1 MMTQALLFPNGSL
14 RSPAAFFPPPLKLG
28 HPRSIYGAEIT
39 DAVLHNVSQSG
50 TSRFP
55 ILSIRSEGN
64 RGGRPRKDT
73 SPNKTRKEADRLKD
87 PPTSNVES
95 SNAASQDEIIA
106 LFKRIQTSISKGR
119 PATPRRRNLKSQTE
133 KKTGEPIP
141 KDFKQEQVRVA
152 RKDDCA
158 PLSEKSRLLEEV
170 ARPVSKF
177 VKKSPIPSPSL
188 VQDDKE
194 VAEEQLQSV
203 MSNKVADKQQQ
214 QALTTDRESNVQN
227 LDELKLPELKELAKR
242 RGIKGYSKLK
252 KGQVLQLLKG
262 LSEST

>member
-39 DAVLHNVSQSG
+39 DAVLRNASQSG

-55 ILSIRSEGN
+55 LLSIRSEGN

-73 SPNKTRKEADRLKD
+73 SRNKTRKEADRLKD
-87 PPTSNVES
+87 LPTSNGEA
-95 SNAASQDEIIA
+95 SNSASQDEIIA
-106 LFKRIQTSISKGR
+106 LFRRIQTSISKGR
-119 PATPRRRNLKSQTE
+119 PATPRRRNLKSQKE

-141 KDFKQEQVRVA
+141 KDFEQEQVRVP
-152 RKDDCA
+152 RKDDGA
-158 PLSEKSRLLEEV
+158 PEKSGLSEEV

-188 VQDDKE
+188 VQAGE
-194 VAEEQLQSV
+194 EAAEEQLQSV
-203 MSNKVADKQQQ
+203 TRNKVADERQ

-227 LDELKLPELKELAKR
+227 IDELKLPELKELAKR

-252 KGQVLQLLKG
+252 KGELLELLKG
-262 LSEST
+262 LSESA

>member
-39 DAVLHNVSQSG
+39 DAVLHNASQSG

-119 PATPRRRNLKSQTE
+119 PATPRRRNLKSQKE

-141 KDFKQEQVRVA
+141 KDFKQEQVR
-152 RKDDCA
+152 
-158 PLSEKSRLLEEV
+158 EV
-170 ARPVSKF
+170 ARPLSKF

-252 KGQVLQLLKG
+252 KGEVLQLLKG

>member
-1 MMTQALLFPNGSL
+1 MNHLRFSCYPIMMNGLLNL
-14 RSPAAFFPPPLKLG
+14 
-28 HPRSIYGAEIT
+28 AEIT
-39 DAVLHNVSQSG
+39 DAVLHNASQSG

-55 ILSIRSEGN
+55 ILSIRYEGN
-64 RGGRPRKDT
+64 GGGRPRKDT
-73 SPNKTRKEADRLKD
+73 SPNKTRKEVDRLKD

-119 PATPRRRNLKSQTE
+119 PATPRRRNLKSQKE

-141 KDFKQEQVRVA
+141 KDFKQEQVR
-152 RKDDCA
+152 
-158 PLSEKSRLLEEV
+158 EV

-252 KGQVLQLLKG
+252 KGEVLQLLKG

>member
-39 DAVLHNVSQSG
+39 DAVLRNASQSG

-55 ILSIRSEGN
+55 LLSIRSEGN

-73 SPNKTRKEADRLKD
+73 SRNKTRKEADRLKD
-87 PPTSNVES
+87 LPTSNGEA
-95 SNAASQDEIIA
+95 SNSASQDEIIA
-106 LFKRIQTSISKGR
+106 LFRRIQTSISKGR
-119 PATPRRRNLKSQTE
+119 PATPRRRNLKSQKE

-141 KDFKQEQVRVA
+141 KDFEQEQVR
-152 RKDDCA
+152 
-158 PLSEKSRLLEEV
+158 EV

-188 VQDDKE
+188 VQADKE
-194 VAEEQLQSV
+194 AAEEQLQSV
-203 MSNKVADKQQQ
+203 TRNKVADERQ

-227 LDELKLPELKELAKR
+227 IDELKLPELKELAKR

-252 KGQVLQLLKG
+252 KGELLELLKG
-262 LSEST
+262 LSESA

>member
-14 RSPAAFFPPPLKLG
+14 RSPTAFFPPPLKLG

-39 DAVLHNVSQSG
+39 DAVLHNASQSG

-55 ILSIRSEGN
+55 ILSIRYEGN
-64 RGGRPRKDT
+64 GGGRPRKDT
-73 SPNKTRKEADRLKD
+73 SPNKTRKEVDRLKD

-119 PATPRRRNLKSQTE
+119 PATPRRRNLKSQKE

-141 KDFKQEQVRVA
+141 KDFKQEQVR
-152 RKDDCA
+152 
-158 PLSEKSRLLEEV
+158 EV

-252 KGQVLQLLKG
+252 KGEVLQLLKG

>member
-1 MMTQALLFPNGSL
+1 MFSD
-14 RSPAAFFPPPLKLG
+14 
-28 HPRSIYGAEIT
+28 
-39 DAVLHNVSQSG
+39 DA
-50 TSRFP
+50 
-55 ILSIRSEGN
+55 
-64 RGGRPRKDT
+64 
-73 SPNKTRKEADRLKD
+73 
-87 PPTSNVES
+87 
-95 SNAASQDEIIA
+95 
-106 LFKRIQTSISKGR
+106 
-119 PATPRRRNLKSQTE
+119 
-133 KKTGEPIP
+133 
-141 KDFKQEQVRVA
+141 
-152 RKDDCA
+152 
-158 PLSEKSRLLEEV
+158 EV

-203 MSNKVADKQQQ
+203 TRNKVADKQQ

-252 KGQVLQLLKG
+252 KGELLELLKG